1 MWITGKGNILI
12 IIGVYF
18 VLFSRWKALELYLLL
33 WFCMWGRKVVSL
45 MNWTSFFGP
54 HYGQAPSPTC
64 LLCLRRGDLCAN
76 NPAYSTHISSGTMGH
91 GPFHCITPLLTSGAH
106 GLPTFIE
113 VSPTFGCHS
122 PAQPLKTNIKL
133 ILLIESH
140 YQYCVYVC
148 LCTEGYSWSTMA
160 GLAYV
165 FVLNG
170 AILNLI
176 FK

>member
-18 VLFSRWKALELYLLL
+18 VFFEVESPRALPAAMVLYVREKSCLIDELVKLL
-33 WFCMWGRKVVSL
+33 WTTLR
-45 MNWTSFFGP
+45 TS
-54 HYGQAPSPTC
+54 AVTNLSALPS
-64 LLCLRRGDLCAN
+64 LRRGDLCAN

-122 PAQPLKTNIKL
+122 PAQPLKTHQIDFTDWITL
-133 ILLIESH
+133 PVLCVCMFMCW
-140 YQYCVYVC
+140 QY
-148 LCTEGYSWSTMA
+148 
-160 GLAYV
+160 
-165 FVLNG
+165 VLKDIHG
-170 AILNLI
+170 QQWQG
-176 FK
+176 